1 MSGPHTVHIDR
12 TKRIAGAT
20 TLSISEL
27 NPMDMTEL
35 DATFHG
41 AASSTVMV
49 GIPCYNEEVAIGSLV
64 LRASQY
70 ADQVVV
76 LDDGSTDKTA
86 EVARFAGARV
96 LVHKV
101 NMGKGAAL
109 RDLFEYATEAG
120 FDILVIIDGD
130 GQHNPDDIPK

>member
-1 MSGPHTVHIDR
+1 M
-12 TKRIAGAT
+12 
-20 TLSISEL
+20 
-27 NPMDMTEL
+27 MEL
-35 DATFHG
+35 DAMSRG
-41 AASSTVMV
+41 APSSTVVV

-64 LRASQY
+64 LRAAQY

-96 LVHKV
+96 LVHEI

-109 RDLFEYATEAG
+109 RDLFRTRRKQVSISSSLSMATVSTTLMTSRSWSGRSCATRPTSSTEAAT
-120 FDILVIIDGD
+120 
-130 GQHNPDDIPK
+130 

>member
-1 MSGPHTVHIDR
+1 M
-12 TKRIAGAT
+12 
-20 TLSISEL
+20 SISEQ
-27 NPMDMTEL
+27 NPTDMTEL
-35 DATFHG
+35 DVMPHG
-41 AASSTVMV
+41 AAASTVVV

-70 ADQVVV
+70 ADEVVV

-96 LVHKV
+96 LIHEE

-109 RDLFEYATEAG
+109 RDLF
-120 FDILVIIDGD
+120 
-130 GQHNPDDIPK
+130 Q